1 MVYGG
6 IGLNPTF
13 SMVWEKQQTNQQIMT
28 DLGMYDGFMLGMEE
42 GPVLPADVPSMFSY
56 QVQGEMSE
64 LGELLEADK
73 RWKNMRNGHFDAS
86 EKLEELADCFIYLM
100 NIAVWS
106 GYTRED
112 VLNAIESKVQTVRS
126 RIREESRTN
135 DFLD

>member
-1 MVYGG
+1 MSS
-6 IGLNPTF
+6 TF

-28 DLGMYDGFMLGMEE
+28 DLGMYDGFMPGVED

-73 RWKNMRNGHFDAS
+73 RWKNMRNGHFDAD
-86 EKLEELADCFIYLM
+86 EKLVELADCFIYLM
-100 NIAVWS
+100 NVAMWS

-112 VLNAIESKVQTVRS
+112 VLNAIEDKVQTVRT
-126 RIREESRTN
+126 RIREESRRN
-135 DFLD
+135 DLSD